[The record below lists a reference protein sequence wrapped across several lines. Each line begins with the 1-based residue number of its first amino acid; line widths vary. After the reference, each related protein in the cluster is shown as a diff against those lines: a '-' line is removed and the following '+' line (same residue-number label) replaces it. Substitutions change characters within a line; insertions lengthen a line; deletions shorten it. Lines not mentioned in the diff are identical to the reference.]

1 MISEQVR
8 KMTQVHWIMLFLVIS
23 IAWIFLYLLSVPN
36 ELRLLSKIYGANFFN
51 EFCIITPDVS
61 GFFQIFSMWI
71 LMSAAMMAPTALPA
85 FAVYEELGDN
95 VEINLLRLLLGYL
108 TVWIILDRFRT
119 FFAFSRRRCREFVF
133 GINIDGL
140 IKFKKDFRFV
150 FLSFLRTL

>member
-8 KMTQVHWIMLFLVIS
+8 KMTQVHWIMLFLAIS
-23 IAWIFLYLLSVPN
+23 VAWIFLYLLSVPN
-36 ELRLLSKIYGANFFN
+36 ELRLLSKIYGVNFFN

-108 TVWIILDRFRT
+108 SVWIVC
-119 FFAFSRRRCREFVF
+119 S
-133 GINIDGL
+133 
-140 IKFKKDFRFV
+140 V
-150 FLSFLRTL
+150 FLPKIVKVNRNSPHPETESDLSRPLHIVWAHRWYVLPL

>member
-1 MISEQVR
+1 MFSEQVR

-95 VEINLLRLLLGYL
+95 VEINLRRLLLGYCL
-108 TVWIILDRFRT
+108 LYTSPSPRD
-119 FFAFSRRRCREFVF
+119 
-133 GINIDGL
+133 
-140 IKFKKDFRFV
+140 
-150 FLSFLRTL
+150 